1 MTEDY
6 CIFSGKEICILR
18 LPIGHSELNPIEL
31 IWAQSKNKV
40 AKNNSKFNVTAV
52 QGLMSNALLNITTDN
67 WKKAVSHVK
76 KVEDAFRKVDFGDSE
91 TPRVDELIIE
101 VRSEDFYSDD
111 SDSYSDSDGSD

>member
-1 MTEDY
+1 M
-6 CIFSGKEICILR
+6 
-18 LPIGHSELNPIEL
+18 